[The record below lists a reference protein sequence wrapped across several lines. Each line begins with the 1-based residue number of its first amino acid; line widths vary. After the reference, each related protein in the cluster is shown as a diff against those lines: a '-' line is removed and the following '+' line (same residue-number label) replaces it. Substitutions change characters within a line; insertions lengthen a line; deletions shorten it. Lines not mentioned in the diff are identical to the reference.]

1 MMLLYFVLILFALYL
16 IPMSNKKKK
25 KKNPYTIYGTMG
37 CGWTRKQL
45 NHMREK
51 KLPHRFVDCSKE
63 SCPKFDGFPA
73 IKHPNGN
80 TTIGYLI
87 M

>member
-25 KKNPYTIYGTMG
+25 PYTIYGTMG

-73 IKHPNGN
+73 IKHPNGK